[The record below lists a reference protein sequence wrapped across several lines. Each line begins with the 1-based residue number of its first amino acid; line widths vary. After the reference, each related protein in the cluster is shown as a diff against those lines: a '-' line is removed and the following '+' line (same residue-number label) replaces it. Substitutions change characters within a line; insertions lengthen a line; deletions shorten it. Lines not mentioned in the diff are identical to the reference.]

1 MYLEATIKMLT
12 CKNISKSFGLANSIG
27 RVNVLYDINLTIDFG
42 QTIALKGPSGSGKST
57 LLNLIAGLEEPTSGE
72 ICLSKTNINKLS
84 VNGLASFRNE
94 NIGII
99 FQFFNLINDLTVLE
113 NISLPLLLRG
123 INKKIAEQKAMVLI
137 ENIGLVDRINYK
149 TNLLSG
155 GESQRVAIARALIAE
170 PKIILADEPTGNLD
184 TSNTVNVMKL
194 LLDNCKINNTSLLM
208 VTHDESLLSRFDKVL
223 NLKSGK
229 II

>member
-1 MYLEATIKMLT
+1 MLT
-12 CKNISKSFGLANSIG
+12 CKNLGKSFGLDNSTDS
-27 RVNVLYDINLTIDFG
+27 VNVLYDINLAINSN

-57 LLNLIAGLEEPTSGE
+57 LLNLIAGLEKPSSGE
-72 ICLSKTNINKLS
+72 IFLNGINVNKLS
-84 VNGLASFRNE
+84 VNGLANFRNE

-123 INKKIAEQKAMVLI
+123 VSKKKSDQRAMMLI
-137 ENIGLVDRINYK
+137 ENIGLINRVNYK

-155 GESQRVAIARALIAE
+155 GESQRVAIARALITR

-184 TSNTVNVMKL
+184 TSNTVNVIKL

-208 VTHDESLLSRFDKVL
+208 VTHDESLLPRFDKVL
-223 NLKSGK
+223 NLESGK
-229 II
+229 IV

>member
-12 CKNISKSFGLANSIG
+12 CKNISKSFGLANSID

-155 GESQRVAIARALIAE
+155 GESQRIAIARALITE

-223 NLKSGK
+223 NLESGK

>member
-1 MYLEATIKMLT
+1 MLT
-12 CKNISKSFGLANSIG
+12 CKNLSKYFGLNNSMD
-27 RVNVLYDINLTIDFG
+27 RVNVLYDINLAINSN

-57 LLNLIAGLEEPTSGE
+57 LLNLIAGLEKPSSGE
-72 ICLSKTNINKLS
+72 ICLSGININKLN
-84 VNGLASFRNE
+84 VNELANFRNE

-123 INKKIAEQKAMVLI
+123 ISKKKSDRRAMVLI
-137 ENIGLVDRINYK
+137 ENIGLIDRVNYK

-155 GESQRVAIARALIAE
+155 GESQRVAIARALITR

-184 TSNTVNVMKL
+184 TSNTVNVIKL

-208 VTHDESLLSRFDKVL
+208 VTHDESLLPRFDKVL
-223 NLKSGK
+223 NLESGK

>member
-1 MYLEATIKMLT
+1 MLI
-12 CKNISKSFGLANSIG
+12 CKNISKSFSLDNSAN
-27 RVNVLYDINLTIDFG
+27 RVNVLYDINLAINSN
-42 QTIALKGPSGSGKST
+42 QTIALQGPSGSGKST
-57 LLNLIAGLEEPTSGE
+57 LLNLIAGLDEPSSGE
-72 ICLSKTNINKLS
+72 ICLDGININKLS
-84 VNGLASFRNE
+84 VNELADFRNQ

-123 INKKIAEQKAMVLI
+123 VSKKKSDQRAMVLI

-155 GESQRVAIARALIAE
+155 GESQRVAIARALITE

-223 NLKSGK
+223 SLESGK

>member
-1 MYLEATIKMLT
+1 MLT
-12 CKNISKSFGLANSIG
+12 CKNISKSFGLDNSTD
-27 RVNVLYDINLTIDFG
+27 RVNVLYDINLAINSNE
-42 QTIALKGPSGSGKST
+42 TIALKGPSGSGKST
-57 LLNLIAGLEEPTSGE
+57 LLNLIAGLEKPSSGE
-72 ICLSKTNINKLS
+72 ICLSGININKLS

-123 INKKIAEQKAMVLI
+123 MSKKKSDQRAMVLI
-137 ENIGLVDRINYK
+137 ENIGLIDRVNYK

-155 GESQRVAIARALIAE
+155 GESQRVAIARALITR

-223 NLKSGK
+223 NLESGK

>member
-1 MYLEATIKMLT
+1 MLT
-12 CKNISKSFGLANSIG
+12 CKNLGKSFGLDNSTDS
-27 RVNVLYDINLTIDFG
+27 VNVLYDINLVINSN

-57 LLNLIAGLEEPTSGE
+57 LLNLIAGLEKPSSGE
-72 ICLSKTNINKLS
+72 ICLSGININKLN
-84 VNGLASFRNE
+84 VNELANFRNE

-123 INKKIAEQKAMVLI
+123 LSRKKSDQRAMALI
-137 ENIGLVDRINYK
+137 ENIGLVDRVNYK

-155 GESQRVAIARALIAE
+155 GESQRVAIARALITE

-223 NLKSGK
+223 SLESGK